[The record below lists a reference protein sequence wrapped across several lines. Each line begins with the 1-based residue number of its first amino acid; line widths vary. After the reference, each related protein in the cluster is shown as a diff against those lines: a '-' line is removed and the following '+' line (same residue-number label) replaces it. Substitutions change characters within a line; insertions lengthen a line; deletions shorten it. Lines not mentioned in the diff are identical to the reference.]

1 MDEAT
6 AKKARKWNNIIVLL
20 LIGMFI
26 GYVTAEVKNYYQDK
40 AEAEQAK

>member
-1 MDEAT
+1 MDEQT

-20 LIGMFI
+20 FIGFFL

-40 AEAEQAK
+40 STQTP